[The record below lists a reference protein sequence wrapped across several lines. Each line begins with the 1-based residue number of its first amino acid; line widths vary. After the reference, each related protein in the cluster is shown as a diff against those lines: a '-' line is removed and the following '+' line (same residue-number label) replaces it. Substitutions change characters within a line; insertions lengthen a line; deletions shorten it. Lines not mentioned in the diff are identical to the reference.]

1 METGPCIEGD
11 CIGALSCL
19 SDLCVDPDPDAV
31 TGGHAGEDTDGDPT
45 GRDDDGDP
53 PVPFDNEIDII
64 FMIDDS
70 GSMAE
75 EQLALV
81 GAIEKLVERLE
92 SPAVNANYRI
102 AFTTSD
108 NGNPLC
114 PTNFKTP
121 EGGKFVLSSCRQRA
135 SHFTFSTVPPVEAF
149 NAVCASPC
157 AHETIEVLPTPTH
170 LDDTS
175 RPRPWIERNNTIS
188 NLPPNIS
195 TVEAVRCLA
204 PMGIAG
210 CGYEEQLESVYKA
223 ILRTQSA
230 GEDQYGFIRPNAML
244 AIVLVSD
251 EADGSYNRV
260 PYGNFGPYDPN
271 GNRVFWQDESAPAPS
286 SAVSWNA
293 GVQCTGSGSPYD
305 DCYSQHYDIDGNV
318 VSPQQA
324 ASQAV
329 LHPVSRYIGL
339 IEEIAE
345 AKRQLQ
351 PNREVV
357 VVAGLLGVPP
367 GYSGDMIFRDDPSDP
382 QFTSDFGIGPACVSE
397 LSLPGQPAF
406 QPKAV
411 PSVRQRELVE
421 HFERA
426 GIRNVFSICQPDFS
440 GPIDRIVD
448 SL

>member
-345 AKRQLQ
+345 SKISGEE
-351 PNREVV
+351 NR
-357 VVAGLLGVPP
+357 
-367 GYSGDMIFRDDPSDP
+367 YSRTDLW
-382 QFTSDFGIGPACVSE
+382 DF
-397 LSLPGQPAF
+397 
-406 QPKAV
+406 KANV
-411 PSVRQRELVE
+411 DGAHKIVELVRPLIE
-421 HFERA
+421 DEEAEYLATVDANFARVYDILETYEK
-426 GIRNVFSICQPDFS
+426 GDGYVTYLELGES
-440 GPIDRIVD
+440 DRVTLAAAVNTLAED
-448 SL
+448 LSTLRGKFGLD